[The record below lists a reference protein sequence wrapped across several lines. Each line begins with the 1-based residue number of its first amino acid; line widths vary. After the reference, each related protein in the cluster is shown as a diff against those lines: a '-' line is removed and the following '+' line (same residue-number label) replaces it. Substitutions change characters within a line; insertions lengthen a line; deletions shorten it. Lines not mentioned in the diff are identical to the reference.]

1 MHRGI
6 RNLWR
11 EQDGA
16 LSFEWCIVAVLV
28 VFGIVGGLS
37 AARDGILDELSDVAA
52 VVLNLDQSFS
62 FAGVDDIPASVFQD
76 APGVVIDCGRNSF
89 PGQPAV
95 DDVDS

>member
-1 MHRGI
+1 MKSFLTAI
-6 RNLWR
+6 WL

-16 LSFEWCIVAVLV
+16 LSFEWCIVAVLL

-52 VVLNLDQSFS
+52 SVLNLDQSFS
-62 FAGVDDIPASVFQD
+62 FAGVDCIPESVFEDQ
-76 APGVVIDCGRNSF
+76 PGTVVDCQRNNL

-95 DDVDS
+95 DDVES

>member
-1 MHRGI
+1 MTRTL
-6 RNLWR
+6 NALWA

-16 LSFEWCIVAVLV
+16 LSFEWCIVAVLL

-37 AARDGILDELSDVAA
+37 AVRDGIIDELSDVAA
-52 VVLNLDQSFS
+52 SVLNLDQSFS
-62 FAGVDDIPASVFQD
+62 FAGILCIPDSEFVDD
-76 APGVVIDCGRNSF
+76 PGVVVDCARNNL